1 MPCLRYGMLLPQG
14 RHQDK
19 SIALIATYYKG
30 WNNAG
35 DRPYVLGMPT
45 RHYGVVVPESQK
57 VPCIISTYQRAYGSR
72 TTDRP
77 YVLEVMDA

>member
-1 MPCLRYGMLLPQG
+1 MKNKAMCMPCLRYGMLLPQG

-35 DRPYVLGMPT
+35 DRPYVLE
-45 RHYGVVVPESQK
+45 Y
-57 VPCIISTYQRAYGSR
+57 
-72 TTDRP
+72 DR
-77 YVLEVMDA
+77 L

>member
-1 MPCLRYGMLLPQG
+1 MP
-14 RHQDK
+14 
-19 SIALIATYYKG
+19 AT
-30 WNNAG
+30 
-35 DRPYVLGMPT
+35 DRTCSNTPDCRVCMPT